1 MMVRILSI
9 LPGFVGVLCVIL
21 LLGSV
26 TGISLPEE
34 RSAIDMVPCEFED
47 PELCLIAMTGDD
59 ISPPLIFGI
68 LNIDLQINWQ
78 KSEDSWFAVVE
89 SEAAIVCPLDE
100 ETLLT
105 DCTVKDVENYIIVG
119 GSDEIDGEINWNI
132 KTDDYR
138 IISGGREGADVGKA
152 IAFMCNQTRPI
163 WDFEDIGDYW
173 TRADNSKISTIIA
186 VPTTA
191 GTGSETG
198 RASAI
203 INKETGAKKIIF
215 HPKMLPSIVI
225 LDPVLTLD
233 LSPRLTAATGMDAL
247 AHNLEAFC
255 APGFHPMADGIA
267 LEGINLIKTSLM
279 TAFNDGKNIEARQ
292 NLLAASSMGSTAF
305 QKGLGAIHSLSHPI
319 NAKFNMHHGLSNA
332 IFMPYVLTFNK
343 KFIEKRISIISKFIG
358 LENTFDSFLDWIL
371 KLRKEL
377 KIPHKLSELIQINP
391 NQLEELSQMALE
403 DPSTTTNPTKLTKE
417 DFRKMYQYSIEGKL
431 F

>member
-1 MMVRILSI
+1 MKFNWNYPTTVWVGKNRIDD
-9 LPGFVGVLCVIL
+9 LPNACESLKIVKPLFVTDKDLIELPFIKNIISNLKKKFSQFNIFSNFTGNPIGENIEEGVEVFKKNNSDGVI
-21 LLGSV
+21 
-26 TGISLPEE
+26 
-34 RSAIDMVPCEFED
+34 AI
-47 PELCLIAMTGDD
+47 G
-59 ISPPLIFGI
+59 
-68 LNIDLQINWQ
+68 
-78 KSEDSWFAVVE
+78 
-89 SEAAIVCPLDE
+89 
-100 ETLLT
+100 
-105 DCTVKDVENYIIVG
+105 G
-119 GSDEIDGEINWNI
+119 GS
-132 KTDDYR
+132 
-138 IISGGREGADVGKA
+138 ALDVGKA
-152 IAFMCNQTRPI
+152 VAFMSGQNRPI
-163 WDFEDIGDYW
+163 WDFEDIVDYW
-173 TRADNSKISTIIA
+173 KRANGDNIAPIIA
-186 VPTTA
+186 IPTTA

-203 INKETGAKKIIF
+203 IDKKVGVKKIIF
-215 HPKMLPSIVI
+215 HPKFLPSIVI
-225 LDPVLTLD
+225 LDPILTLD

-358 LENTFDSFLDWIL
+358 LENTFDSFLDWII

-391 NQLEELSQMALE
+391 DQLEELSQMALE